1 MNTQSDVL
9 PESSRE
15 SLAIAAAAIPLTRR
29 MYWALRRELWEN
41 RAIYIAPLAAAGVA
55 LLGFLL
61 TLARLP
67 ARMRRASTLG
77 PMELHKL
84 VEHQQFRVD
93 GHDQREVQLRHHA
106 FR

>member
-15 SLAIAAAAIPLTRR
+15 SSAIAAAAIPLTRR

-61 TLARLP
+61 TLAHLP

-77 PMELHKL
+77 PM
-84 VEHQQFRVD
+84 
-93 GHDQREVQLRHHA
+93 
-106 FR
+106 